1 MTHKDAYS
9 ILFVCTGN
17 VCRSPAAEA
26 ILRHK
31 AGEQGFSSALF
42 LDSAGTTAQ
51 HLEEAPTN
59 LSVLEGGRRGYD
71 LAMLRGRQICQK
83 DFDTFDKIV
92 CMTRDHIRELKT
104 KFAPAVLSG
113 KAELVLFSDLSPA
126 KLPTDLVDPW
136 GMDKTVYAQMY
147 DLLELGL
154 TDFALDLKN
163 QLGQKNQLVQKQAS

>member
-1 MTHKDAYS
+1 MTHKEVYS
-9 ILFVCTGN
+9 VLFVCTGN

-31 AGEQGFSSALF
+31 AGEQGFGGSLF

-51 HLEEAPTN
+51 HLDEGPTN

-92 CMTRDHIRELKT
+92 CMTRNHKRELET
-104 KFAPAVLSG
+104 TFFDRVSSG
-113 KAELVLFSDLSPA
+113 KAELVLFSDLSPT
-126 KLPTDLVDPW
+126 KLPVDLVDPW

-154 TDFALDLKN
+154 TDFTLDLKN
-163 QLGQKNQLVQKQAS
+163 QLGQKQTL